1 MAIYHPGNM
10 PSYTYFLAL
19 WALAVSTSSTTPLAA
34 RQSTGSSSCTSL
46 HIFLIRGYGESYDY
60 EYQLSL
66 VDVICAGQ
74 DATTGCDYED
84 VIYDTEISLSAQDCS
99 GIELGRATGVSQITA
114 YNERC
119 PEAKLVVS
127 GFSEGA
133 VVLGDVLGGGTCGS
147 GTAGL
152 DVTAAPG
159 NMICAAALWGDG
171 RHVADQSYNVL
182 NGSAY
187 DSAYPRSINATCE

>member
-1 MAIYHPGNM
+1 M
-10 PSYTYFLAL
+10 PSYTSFLAL
-19 WALAVSTSSTTPLAA
+19 WALAVGTSSSTPTTLAA
-34 RQSTGSSSCTSL
+34 RQSTGSSSCSSL
-46 HIFLIRGYGESYDY
+46 HIFLIRGYDETYEY
-60 EYQLSL
+60 EYQLKL

-84 VIYDTEISLSAQDCS
+84 VVYDTTISLTPTDCS
-99 GIELGRATGVSQITA
+99 GIELGRAAGVSQITA

-119 PEAKLVVS
+119 PDTKLVVS

-133 VVLGDVLGGGTCGS
+133 VVMGDILGGGTCGS

-152 DVTAAPG
+152 DVAAAPG
-159 NMICAAALWGDG
+159 NKICAATLWGDG

-187 DSAYPRSINATCE
+187 SANYPRSLNASCE